1 MDCTNCI
8 WNCPDPSMGCR
19 CNPCGISEW
28 GGDEPLWTG
37 VESQIRPLWVLSG
50 CFGKSWWVPVWGPP
64 RLTPWGQWLQPW
76 EENLV
81 IDGLL
86 LISECSVFP
95 SFPHSFFQTLILL
108 RYRKLIKA
116 VLSCRK
122 FVFLTKL
129 SQELKRVIGNPSR
142 RGKRTVFEKSSKTQ
156 TDFCARKTGRFL
168 REGPKRDSHKL
179 PFPRDFS
186 WSREILIQESYGIPQ
201 DHSRVERYSLQRAWG
216 IRSLGHTAY
225 GVPCRRTWIITY
237 R

>member
-1 MDCTNCI
+1 MSHCEQ
-8 WNCPDPSMGCR
+8 G
-19 CNPCGISEW
+19 
-28 GGDEPLWTG
+28 L
-37 VESQIRPLWVLSG
+37 ESQVRPLWVLPG

-122 FVFLTKL
+122 FVFLMNL
-129 SQELKRVIGNPSR
+129 SQELKRVIGNPSS
-142 RGKRTVFEKSSKTQ
+142 RGREPFLKSLLRHRLISVPGKLSGSWGRGQRGTVTSFPSP
-156 TDFCARKTGRFL
+156 GI
-168 REGPKRDSHKL
+168 SHDPGK
-179 PFPRDFS
+179 F
-186 WSREILIQESYGIPQ
+186 WSRSPMGFHKITQEWNDTP
-201 DHSRVERYSLQRAWG
+201 
-216 IRSLGHTAY
+216 
-225 GVPCRRTWIITY
+225 Y
-237 R
+237 REPGE